1 MAHPGQLLKSI
12 RLKHRLSI
20 RDLERL
26 SGYSRGYIQDI
37 ESGRRVPRIFAVR
50 CIADAVTAD
59 GKERT
64 QLVQA
69 FADDL
74 MGAAC

>member
-12 RLKHRLSI
+12 RLKHRLSL

-37 ESGRRVPRIFAVR
+37 ESGRRAPRIFVVR

-59 GKERT
+59 AEERT
-64 QLVQA
+64 LVVQA
-69 FADDL
+69 FADEL

>member
-1 MAHPGQLLKSI
+1 MAHPGQVLKSI
-12 RLKHRLSI
+12 RLKHRLSL

-37 ESGRRVPRIFAVR
+37 ESGRRAPRLFTIR
-50 CIADAVTAD
+50 CIANAVTSD
-59 GKERT
+59 GEERL
-64 QLVQA
+64 QLIQA